1 MQDTD
6 PPPTIRLS
14 PSGSQGVQLA
24 LSGAWTLD
32 RIFPSDETVRQLLA
46 QPDPPQSISF
56 QGQAVSAWDSGLLT
70 YLLELV
76 KLARSRGIKTDL
88 SGLPGGVRRLIAL
101 SLAVPEHHTPHAVA
115 SQIGLPERLG
125 RASIKA
131 SRGVSDFLVFL
142 GQTAMAFSALI
153 RGRARHRPADF
164 LLLLQEAGAQALP
177 IVSLVSLLV
186 GLILAFIGA
195 VQLRQFGAEIYV
207 ADLVGIAMARQMGAL
222 MTGIILAGRT
232 GAAYAA
238 QLGTMQANEEIDAL
252 RTLGVSPIE
261 FLVVPRVLAMLL
273 MMPLLS
279 AYSVLMGILGGA
291 LVCVTSFDISF
302 MEYYTETVV
311 TVTLPDFI
319 AGTIYSVA
327 FAAIVALSGCL
338 RGMQSGRNA
347 SAVGTATTSAVVTA
361 IVWIVVADA
370 ILTVLFNA
378 IDF

>member
-1 MQDTD
+1 
-6 PPPTIRLS
+6 LS